1 MKTKVLLVSTNA
13 DLAGAPV
20 HVNTVISHLK
30 GKIDFLVIF
39 GEEGPIAEEVRLQGV
54 NVKIVGSL
62 RTSVNLLKDFRALM
76 DIRRIAKKFKPDLI
90 HAHSSKAGLVSR
102 LVAVSLILP
111 SIYTV
116 HGWGWRGL
124 GKFKALLVYLTE
136 IFCRALPSS
145 HYVFV
150 SKSVAIDGRN
160 LLKIGRA
167 KSTLIYN
174 GVPDTKLRRFNSNMP
189 LKIIMS
195 ARVADAKDH
204 ETLVRAFE
212 ISTVCAELT
221 LCGAG
226 TDEPEFLNKVK
237 LWAPNKFSLIHCLGP
252 RGDVRELLAESD
264 IFALISNFEALGIS
278 IIEAMASGLAIVA
291 SNVGGIPE
299 LIQNNKNGILVEK
312 SCVSDL
318 SDALDRLADESL
330 RMFYGINARQDF
342 VKKFKSE
349 IMTKKLY
356 NLYKL
361 FSNKHAK
368 N

>member
-1 MKTKVLLVSTNA
+1 MKTKVLLISTNA

-20 HVNTVISHLK
+20 HVKTVTSHLK
-30 GKIDFLVIF
+30 DKIDFLVIF

-54 NVKIVGSL
+54 NVKVVGSL
-62 RTSVNLLKDFRALM
+62 RTSVNLLNDFRALM
-76 DIRRIAKKFKPDLI
+76 DVRKIAKKFKPDLI

-102 LVAVSLILP
+102 LVAFTLMLP

-136 IFCRALPSS
+136 IFCRVLPRS

-150 SKSVAIDGRN
+150 SKSVAIDGQSR
-160 LLKIGRA
+160 LKIGHA
-167 KSTLIYN
+167 KSTIIHN
-174 GVPDTKLRRFNSNMP
+174 GVPDIKYRCSKNNIP
-189 LKIIMS
+189 LKILMS
-195 ARVADAKDH
+195 ARIADAKDH

-212 ISTVCAELT
+212 ISTICAELT
-221 LCGAG
+221 LCGSG
-226 TDEPEFLNKVK
+226 TDAPEFLNKIK
-237 LWAPNKFSLIHCLGP
+237 FWAPNKFSLIHCLGS

-264 IFALISNFEALGIS
+264 IFALISNFEALPIS
-278 IIEAMASGLAIVA
+278 IIEAMASGLPIVA
-291 SNVGGIPE
+291 TNVGGIPE
-299 LIQNNKNGILVEK
+299 LIQNNKNGILVER

-318 SDALDRLADESL
+318 SDALNRLSNKNL
-330 RMFYGINARQDF
+330 RMVYGKKARQDF
-342 VKKFKSE
+342 VKKFNSE

-361 FSNKHAK
+361 LSIKHAK